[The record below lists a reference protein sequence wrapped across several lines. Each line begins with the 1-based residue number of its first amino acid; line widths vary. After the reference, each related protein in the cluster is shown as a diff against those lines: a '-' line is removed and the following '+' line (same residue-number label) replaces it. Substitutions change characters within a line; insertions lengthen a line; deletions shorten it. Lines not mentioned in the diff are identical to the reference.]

1 MIEANPHRRTART
14 LAFIWYIIAGCVA
27 GGGLILLSA
36 LALTDVNQVRSG
48 DITKGQLL
56 IVMATMFAS
65 IILIIVL
72 LGWRIQRLFGQDRRQ
87 EKIVAR
93 SLVGCLRLSSIG
105 CASWTIPTVFSLIF
119 GSTLISTGKPAT
131 GWDVIA
137 GCSFFAG
144 AIALML
150 TIAWFISANFVR
162 LNDEERRNAYQTY
175 LNLLKSRLPGM
186 VDPQIRAYMQAQT
199 LHVLTKLDT
208 TLKSTL
214 LEDLSKSNLLNGNT
228 RISLSRLD
236 FRRIDLR
243 LSSLPE
249 ADLREINLDD
259 AMLEG
264 VMLSR
269 ANLFRAK
276 LKRVNLSHARLQEAN
291 LEQADLTEAVLRE
304 AKLRGANL
312 AGTVLK
318 KANLTFANLQRA
330 NLQGA
335 NLRQADLAGAVLTEA
350 DLRGAD
356 LTKTIVSAEQ
366 LQQARL

>member
-1 MIEANPHRRTART
+1 MIEANPHRRAART
-14 LAFIWYIIAGCVA
+14 LAFICYIIAFCISCGSVFF
-27 GGGLILLSA
+27 ILA
-36 LALTDVNQVRSG
+36 A
-48 DITKGQLL
+48 
-56 IVMATMFAS
+56 ATMDMRQIPVKDMTNARMIIMVGSMFA
-65 IILIIVL
+65 IIVLMIVL
-72 LGWRIQRLFGQDRRQ
+72 LGWRIQRVFGQDRRQ
-87 EKIVAR
+87 EKPVAR
-93 SLVGCLRLSSIG
+93 SAVGCLRLGSLG
-105 CASWTIPTVFSLIF
+105 CALWSLPT
-119 GSTLISTGKPAT
+119 TLSILFAGQIIAT
-131 GWDVIA
+131 GEPA
-137 GCSFFAG
+137 GIQDIFIGSSGFALG
-144 AIALML
+144 VTLMM
-150 TIAWFISANFVR
+150 TIAWFVSANFVR

-175 LNLLKSRLPGM
+175 LNLLQGRLPGM

-199 LHVLTKLDT
+199 VDVLAKLDT

-264 VMLSR
+264 VMLSKV
-269 ANLFRAK
+269 NLFRAR
-276 LKRVNLSHARLQEAN
+276 LKRANLSHARLQEAN
-291 LEQADLTEAVLRE
+291 LEQADLTEAVLKE

-318 KANLTFANLQRA
+318 KANLTFANLQGA

-335 NLRQADLAGAVLTEA
+335 NLRQADLAGAVLKET

-366 LQQARL
+366 LQQAKL